1 MIGLQGIPE
10 QKVSLARARY
20 QIYQSSAHTMTS
32 LEYSTQAT
40 LLRDLGVDL
49 GVDLGMDLGVD
60 LGVDL

>member
-49 GVDLGMDLGVD
+49 GVDFSRTIREDN
-60 LGVDL
+60 

>member
-20 QIYQSSAHTMTS
+20 EIYQSSAHTMKS

-49 GVDLGMDLGVD
+49 GVDFSRTIREDN
-60 LGVDL
+60 

>member
-20 QIYQSSAHTMTS
+20 EIYQSSAHTMTS

-49 GVDLGMDLGVD
+49 GVDFSRTIREDN
-60 LGVDL
+60 